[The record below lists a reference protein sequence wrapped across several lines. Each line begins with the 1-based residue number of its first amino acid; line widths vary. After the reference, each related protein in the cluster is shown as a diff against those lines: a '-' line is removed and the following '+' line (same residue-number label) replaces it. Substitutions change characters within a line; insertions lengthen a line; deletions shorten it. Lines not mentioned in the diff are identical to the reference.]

1 MKRAFPVLTGV
12 MVPAMAAAHPSVVAH
27 EHPHGFSILPD
38 LGSVLLAALLVGA
51 GVVLLRQMR
60 KE

>member
-27 EHPHGFSILPD
+27 EHPRGVSILPD
-38 LGSVLLAALLVGA
+38 LGAVLLAALLVGA